1 MLLHY
6 VFNRLRQCKH
16 NCHVHWE
23 TKKFMWITSFRRL
36 LYCGLE
42 PNLQYLPGVPVQNA
56 ICILSEEIYIYIRYI
71 SNTVFYLV
79 DCCKLHK
86 LYSSRFPNSTV
97 SNTQCCIYSHFYIFI
112 YMHIYEKSMY
122 LWLISQIGKLHRVL
136 AQLLVGES
144 DILGTLSCKI
154 TGLCISF
161 DAF

>member
-1 MLLHY
+1 MYLIGYDSVNITVMCTGKPRNSCELLHFDVCFIVAWNQTCSISQVCPY
-6 VFNRLRQCKH
+6 KMRFVSWVKR
-16 NCHVHWE
+16 
-23 TKKFMWITSFRRL
+23 
-36 LYCGLE
+36 
-42 PNLQYLPGVPVQNA
+42 
-56 ICILSEEIYIYIRYI
+56 YIYIRYI